1 MENLKETLDESRPPA
16 HIHLSRTG
24 EVVKEEEIKPKS
36 TLQPPPI
43 DNYGIG
49 TLTHN
54 AMMKVYKGA
63 VPNIAKWPSC
73 LFHAEKMVW
82 VDINWADK
90 DLLWG
95 ILNECDSV
103 LVSETSPSVKT
114 FAHYLKGVVV
124 DYLPDNDHPDLPEI
138 PDSVPPSIK
147 YMMKEALKGYIPG
160 LQEDWTILPLDEIKF
175 VHICN
180 LDAVGLSSLKVE
192 CVNLTICADCAKTD
206 SSLISYATFLLEIL
220 KFDHEHP
227 HYFYNLESD

>member
-1 MENLKETLDESRPPA
+1 MENLKETLDEA
-16 HIHLSRTG
+16 HIYLSRTG

-36 TLQPPPI
+36 TLQPPPTE
-43 DNYGIG
+43 DYGIG

-54 AMMKVYKGA
+54 AMMKVYQGE
-63 VPNIAKWPSC
+63 VPDIEKWSSN
-73 LFHAEKMVW
+73 LFSKRMAW
-82 VDINWADK
+82 VAIDLPDK

-95 ILNECDSV
+95 ILIECASV
-103 LVSETSPSVKT
+103 LASETSPSVKT
-114 FAHYLKGVVV
+114 FAYYLKGALI
-124 DYLPDNDHPDLPEI
+124 DYLHDNDHPDLPEI
-138 PDSVPPSIK
+138 PVSVPPSIK

-160 LQEDWTILPLDEIKF
+160 LQEDWAILPLDEIEF

-192 CVNLTICADCAKTD
+192 CDNLTICADCAITD
-206 SSLISYATFLLEIL
+206 SSFISYATFLLEIL